1 MSTIRSIA
9 WRFMMKG
16 TEKGQ
21 FSLMTFFSWIAIGV
35 GVAAMGGLLS
45 VMYGFESSLKTK
57 VLNAYPHM
65 IVSPK
70 DGTGPIADNLQVF
83 NQLKRQKGVIKVV
96 PYIEREMILQSSS
109 RTLGGVIWGLK
120 ENDFD
125 RVKKGLVEGILPS
138 KTSPLPEVVLGR
150 ELAHRLNVDPGEKIK
165 IISPTAKTGVMGAVP
180 KSETFKVSGLYA
192 SGHYDFDEQYLYL
205 EMEDAQE
212 LLNWNQQIS
221 GYHIWTPSLEEADEV
236 QKTTSLV
243 LGKELKAESWSVFNS
258 ALFQS
263 LKLEQYCM
271 STILSFAILIAVMN
285 IVITLMMHV
294 THKRKNIGVL
304 RALGASSQQIRNV
317 FMWQGAWMGIV
328 GLSLGALLTAIFVF
342 YVKYLSKYQLPEIY
356 YDRTIPIE
364 LRPTSFVLIFGG
376 AIIFIFL
383 ATLLPAKKAADLDP
397 IEAIRE

>member
-45 VMYGFESSLKTK
+45 VMYGFETSLKTK
-57 VLNAYPHM
+57 VLNAYPHI

-70 DGTGPIADNLQVF
+70 DGTSPIADNPQIF
-83 NQLKRQKGVIKVV
+83 NQLKGQPGVVRAV
-96 PYIEREMILQSSS
+96 PYIEREMILQSST

-120 ENDFD
+120 DKDFN
-125 RVKKGLVEGILPS
+125 RVKKGLVEGAVPS
-138 KTSPLPEVVLGR
+138 KTSPVPEVVLGR
-150 ELAHRLNVDPGEKIK
+150 ELAHRLNVDPGEEIK
-165 IISPTAKTGVMGAVP
+165 IISPTAKTGVMGAIP

-205 EMEDAQE
+205 EMEDAQD
-212 LLNWNQQIS
+212 LLDWNQQIS
-221 GYHIWTPSLEEADEV
+221 GYHVWTPSLEEADHV
-236 QKTTSLV
+236 QKIVSPV
-243 LGKELKAESWSVFNS
+243 LGQELKAESWSVFNS

-271 STILSFAILIAVMN
+271 SAILSFAILIAVMN

-304 RALGASSQQIRNV
+304 RALGASSNQIRNV
-317 FMWQGAWMGIV
+317 FVWQGTWMGLV
-328 GLSLGALLTAIFVF
+328 GLSLGALLTGLFVF

-364 LRPTSFVLIFGG
+364 LRPTSFALIFGG
-376 AIIFIFL
+376 AIVFIFL
-383 ATLLPAKKAADLDP
+383 ATLLPARKAAQLDP